1 MSTKA
6 TLLKKDA
13 LISIKIGAGFLKK
26 LQDALIDVCSTHSE
40 EELKQLEELIV
51 EKKDLPES
59 WMDTVYTLSLLIRSI
74 EEEALNQKLTYE
86 EEIDNITPQEN

>member
-40 EELKQLEELIV
+40 EELKQLEELIG
-51 EKKDLPES
+51 EKKELTES

-86 EEIDNITPQEN
+86 EEIDNLSPQEN